1 MPWSLPSVCSRPSCL
16 SYWIQSGKTLSLCPP
31 LYLPVI
37 QDKPRPAH
45 TTPCSLSSA
54 CRLRRTH
61 SPLCPSLCALLSASP
76 GPACFSCGT
85 RHFFQE
91 ACLDCPRLH
100 VFHLSFH
107 NICGN
112 AFSPA
117 EGPVFIFVSL
127 QWVLI
132 RLCGAPSSIGG
143 GRVRPQDKPGRT
155 ESSARCSCRS
165 RLQQPFPVLLEQ
177 PTWKRGNGPSLW
189 PPALLPT
196 TARGQRNGSA
206 AMWSSPPPS
215 CFHHL

>member
-1 MPWSLPSVCSRPSCL
+1 MHGCEDGGALRAAGTMMPWSLPSLCSRPSCL
-16 SYWIQSGKTLSLCPP
+16 GYWIQSGKTLSLCPP
-31 LYLPVI
+31 LYLRVI
-37 QDKPRPAH
+37 QDKPCPAH

-85 RHFFQE
+85 CHFFQE

-127 QWVLI
+127 RWVLI
-132 RLCGAPSSIGG
+132 RLCGAPSSVVAESG
-143 GRVRPQDKPGRT
+143 PRT
-155 ESSARCSCRS
+155 S
-165 RLQQPFPVLLEQ
+165 RE
-177 PTWKRGNGPSLW
+177 GPS
-189 PPALLPT
+189 PV
-196 TARGQRNGSA
+196 
-206 AMWSSPPPS
+206 
-215 CFHHL
+215 